1 MGQRTVSRKRVVPET
16 EHLTTSCSETV
27 SSWSLFQTEIGWCGL
42 QGRGDTVER
51 FLMGLP
57 HRNDLLHMIES
68 ESTVEGAFS
77 ANKVIESNWYPELL
91 ERLQDYFQ
99 GAQVEFRD
107 VKLQLAQMTP
117 FQSRVIHALQKI
129 GYGEQI
135 SYGKLA
141 EKAGSP
147 RAARA
152 VGTVM
157 ATNRI
162 PILIPCHRVIA
173 SGGKLGGF
181 SAPQG
186 TSLKEHL
193 LMLESRALL

>member
-1 MGQRTVSRKRVVPET
+1 MGQRTVSVKRVVPET
-16 EHLTTSCSETV
+16 EHLTTSAPESV
-27 SSWSLFQTEIGWCGL
+27 SCWSLFQTEIGWCGL
-42 QGRGDTVER
+42 QGREETVER

-57 HRNDLLHMIES
+57 ARNDLLRVIRAE
-68 ESTVEGAFS
+68 TARDGQPS
-77 ANKVIESNWYPELL
+77 AKSVLESNWYPKLQ

-99 GAQVEFRD
+99 GAHVEFQD
-107 VKLQLAQMTP
+107 VKLKLTKMTP
-117 FQSRVIHALQKI
+117 FQSRVVQALQQI
-129 GYGEQI
+129 GYGRQI
-135 SYGKLA
+135 TYGELA
-141 EKAGSP
+141 ERAGSP

-157 ATNRI
+157 SSNRI

-193 LMLESRALL
+193 LLLESRAEF

>member
-1 MGQRTVSRKRVVPET
+1 MGQRTVSRKRVVPEI
-16 EHLTTSCSETV
+16 EHLTTSCSEKV
-27 SSWSLFQTEIGWCGL
+27 SCWSLFQTEIGWCGL

-51 FLMGLP
+51 FLMGVP
-57 HRNDLLHMIES
+57 HRNDLLQMIES
-68 ESTVEGAFS
+68 ESAVKGPSS
-77 ANKVIESNWYPELL
+77 AKKAIESNWYPELQ

-107 VKLQLAQMTP
+107 VKLKLTQMTP
-117 FQSRVIHALQKI
+117 FQSRVIHALQQI
-129 GYGEQI
+129 RYGEQI

-157 ATNRI
+157 ASNRI

>member
-1 MGQRTVSRKRVVPET
+1 MGQRTVSRMRVVPEI
-16 EHLTTSCSETV
+16 EHLTTSCSEKV
-27 SSWSLFQTEIGWCGL
+27 SCWSLFQTEIGWCGL
-42 QGRGDTVER
+42 QGRDETVER

-57 HRNDLLHMIES
+57 RRTDLQQLIKS
-68 ESTVEGAFS
+68 ESAGEGSFS
-77 ANKVIESNWYPELL
+77 ANQFIEANWYPELQ

-107 VKLQLAQMTP
+107 VKLNLTQMTS
-117 FQSRVIHALQKI
+117 FQSRVIHALQQI
-129 GYGEQI
+129 RYGEQI

-157 ATNRI
+157 ASNRI

-193 LMLESRALL
+193 LMLESRELL

>member
-1 MGQRTVSRKRVVPET
+1 MGQRTVSVKSVVPET
-16 EHLTTSCSETV
+16 EHLTTSAAETV
-27 SSWSLFQTEIGWCGL
+27 ACWSLFQTEIGWCGL
-42 QGRGDTVER
+42 QGREKSVER
-51 FLMGLP
+51 FLMGLSA
-57 HRNDLLHMIES
+57 RNDLLRVIRAETARDGRS
-68 ESTVEGAFS
+68 S
-77 ANKVIESNWYPELL
+77 AKSVHESNWYPELQ

-99 GAQVEFRD
+99 GAQVEFQD
-107 VKLQLAQMTP
+107 VKLKLTKMTP
-117 FQSRVIHALQKI
+117 FQSRVVQALQQI
-129 GYGEQI
+129 GYGRQI
-135 SYGKLA
+135 TYGELA
-141 EKAGSP
+141 ERAGSP

-157 ATNRI
+157 SSNRI

-193 LMLESRALL
+193 LQLESRTEF

>member
-1 MGQRTVSRKRVVPET
+1 MGQRTVSRKSVVPET
-16 EHLTTSCSETV
+16 EHLTTSSSEMA
-27 SSWSLFQTEIGWCGL
+27 SCWSLFQTEIGWCGL
-42 QGRGDTVER
+42 QGRDETVER

-57 HRNDLLHMIES
+57 RRSDLLHLIES
-68 ESTVEGAFS
+68 EAAVEGPVS
-77 ANKVIESNWYPELL
+77 ANQIIETNWYPELQ

-107 VKLQLAQMTP
+107 VKLKLTKMTP
-117 FQSRVIHALQKI
+117 FQARVIHALQQI
-129 GYGEQI
+129 GYGGQI
-135 SYGKLA
+135 TYGELA
-141 EKAGSP
+141 EQAGSP

-157 ATNRI
+157 ASNRI

-193 LMLESRALL
+193 LMLESRAQF

>member
-1 MGQRTVSRKRVVPET
+1 MGQRTVYVKRVVPET
-16 EHLTTSCSETV
+16 EHLTTSAAESD
-27 SSWSLFQTEIGWCGL
+27 SYWSLFQTEIGWCGL
-42 QGRGDTVER
+42 QGREETVER

-57 HRNDLLHMIES
+57 ARNDLLRVIRAETHRDGQS
-68 ESTVEGAFS
+68 S
-77 ANKVIESNWYPELL
+77 AKSVLESNWYPKLQ

-99 GAQVEFRD
+99 GAHVEFQD
-107 VKLQLAQMTP
+107 VKLKLTKMTP
-117 FQSRVIHALQKI
+117 FQSRVVQALQQI
-129 GYGEQI
+129 GYGRQI
-135 SYGKLA
+135 TYGELA
-141 EKAGSP
+141 ERASSP

-157 ATNRI
+157 SSNRI

-193 LMLESRALL
+193 LLLESRAEF